1 MMSYLWGGMILIGI
15 IYGAFTGNLQAVT
28 DAALQSAQDAVTLC
42 ITMMG
47 VMSMWV
53 GLMEIAKES
62 GVVERLTRII
72 GPVLNFLFPKVPRGS
87 KAEEYISLNVIA
99 NVLGLGWA
107 ATPAGLNAMKELEN
121 LRKQQGQA
129 EGVATNEMCNFLIL
143 NISSLQL
150 IPVNLIAY
158 RSSYGSQNPTSVIAP
173 AILAT
178 AFSTFV
184 AIVFIVVI
192 NRIGKKHGRAKQ

>member
-15 IYGAFTGNLQAVT
+15 IYGAFTGNLEAVT

-72 GPVLNFLFPKVPRGS
+72 GPVLHFLFPKVPRGS

-158 RSSYGSQNPTSVIAP
+158 RSSYGSQNPTSIIAP

-192 NRIGKKHGRAKQ
+192 NKIGKKHGRAKQ

>member
-72 GPVLNFLFPKVPRGS
+72 GPALHFLFPKVPRGS
-87 KAEEYISLNVIA
+87 RAEEYISLNVIA

-129 EGVATNEMCNFLIL
+129 EGVATNEMCNFLII

-158 RSSYGSQNPTSVIAP
+158 RSSYGSQNPTSIIAP

>member
-1 MMSYLWGGMILIGI
+1 MMSYLWGGMIIIGI
-15 IYGAFTGNLQAVT
+15 IYAAINGNLEAVT

-53 GLMEIAKES
+53 GLMEIAKEAGIVDRLS
-62 GVVERLTRII
+62 GFI
-72 GPVLNFLFPKVPRGS
+72 GPFLHFLFPGIPRRS
-87 KAEEYISLNVIA
+87 KAEEYIALNVIA

-107 ATPAGLNAMKELEN
+107 ATPAGLNAMQELDK
-121 LRKQQGQA
+121 LREEKGLPR
-129 EGVATNEMCNFLIL
+129 GVATNEMCNFLIL

-150 IPVNLIAY
+150 ISVNLIAY
-158 RSSYGSQNPTSVIAP
+158 RSTYGSENPASIIAP

-178 AFSTFV
+178 SFSTLV
-184 AIVFIVVI
+184 AIVFIVIV
-192 NRIGKKHGRAKQ
+192 NRFRSNHGRLSR

>member
-72 GPVLNFLFPKVPRGS
+72 GPVLHFLFPKVPRGS
-87 KAEEYISLNVIA
+87 RAEEYISLNVIA

>member
-1 MMSYLWGGMILIGI
+1 MMSYLWGGMIIIGI
-15 IYGAFTGNLQAVT
+15 IYAAFTGNLEAVT
-28 DAALQSAQDAVTLC
+28 DAAIQSAQDAVTLC

-53 GLMEIAKES
+53 GLMEIAKEA
-62 GVVERLTRII
+62 GIVDRLTRLI
-72 GPVLNFLFPKVPRGS
+72 GPALHFLFPGVPRRS
-87 KAEEYISLNVIA
+87 RAEEFISLNVIA

-107 ATPAGLNAMKELEN
+107 ATPAGLNAMKELDE
-121 LRKQQGQA
+121 LRAKQGRPT
-129 EGVATNEMCNFLIL
+129 GVATNEMCNFLIL

-158 RSSYGSQNPTSVIAP
+158 RSSYGSENPASIIAP

-178 AFSTFV
+178 TFSTIV
-184 AIVFIVVI
+184 AIIFILCI
-192 NRIGKKHGRAKQ
+192 NSIKRKSGRGEA

>member
-15 IYGAFTGNLQAVT
+15 IYGAFTGNLEAVT

-72 GPVLNFLFPKVPRGS
+72 GPVLHFLFPKVPRGS

-158 RSSYGSQNPTSVIAP
+158 RSSYGSQNPTSIIAP

-192 NRIGKKHGRAKQ
+192 NKIGKKHGRAKH

>member
-1 MMSYLWGGMILIGI
+1 MMNYLWGGMIVIGI
-15 IYGAFTGNLQAVT
+15 LYATFTGNLAAVT

-53 GLMEIAKES
+53 GLMEIAKEA
-62 GVVERLTRII
+62 GIVNRLSRML
-72 GPVLNFLFPKVPRGS
+72 GPVLHFLFPAVPKGS
-87 KAEEYISLNVIA
+87 KAEEFISLNVIA

-107 ATPAGLNAMKELEN
+107 ATPAGLNAMKELDG
-121 LRKQQGQA
+121 LRTTQGKT
-129 EGVATNEMCNFLIL
+129 EGIATNEMCNFLIL

-158 RSSYGSQNPTSVIAP
+158 RSSYGSENPASIIAP

-178 AFSTFV
+178 AFSTVV
-184 AIVFIVVI
+184 AVVFILI
-192 NRIGKKHGRAKQ
+192 MNGLGKKNGRAVS

>member
-1 MMSYLWGGMILIGI
+1 MMSYLWGSMIIIGI
-15 IYGAFTGNLQAVT
+15 VYAAFTGNLEAVT
-28 DAALQSAQDAVTLC
+28 DAAIQSAQDAVTLC
-42 ITMMG
+42 ITMIG

-53 GLMEIAKES
+53 GLMEIAREA
-62 GVVERLTRII
+62 GIVEWLSRRI
-72 GPVLNFLFPKVPRGS
+72 GSVLHVLFPGVPRGS
-87 KAEEYISLNVIA
+87 KAESFLSLNIIA

-107 ATPAGLNAMKELEN
+107 ATPAGLNAMKELDVE
-121 LRKQQGQA
+121 RKKSGLP

-158 RSSYGSQNPTSVIAP
+158 RSSYGSANPTSIIMP

-178 AFSTFV
+178 TFSSLV
-184 AIVFIVVI
+184 AVVFILLL
-192 NRIGKKHGRAKQ
+192 NGLSRKRGGK

>member
-1 MMSYLWGGMILIGI
+1 MSYLWGGMILIGI

-72 GPVLNFLFPKVPRGS
+72 GPVLHFLFPKVPRGS
-87 KAEEYISLNVIA
+87 RAEEYISLNVIA

-158 RSSYGSQNPTSVIAP
+158 RSSYGSQNPTSIIAP

-192 NRIGKKHGRAKQ
+192 NKIGKKHGRAKQ

>member
-72 GPVLNFLFPKVPRGS
+72 GPVLHFVFPKVPRGS
-87 KAEEYISLNVIA
+87 RAEEYISLNVIA

-158 RSSYGSQNPTSVIAP
+158 RSSYGSQNPTSIIAP

>member
-62 GVVERLTRII
+62 GIVERLTRII
-72 GPVLNFLFPKVPRGS
+72 GPVLHFVFPKVPRGS
-87 KAEEYISLNVIA
+87 RAEEYISLNVIA

-158 RSSYGSQNPTSVIAP
+158 RSSYGSQNPTSIIAP

-192 NRIGKKHGRAKQ
+192 NKIGKKHGRAKQ

>member
-15 IYGAFTGNLQAVT
+15 IYGAFTGNLEAVT
-28 DAALQSAQDAVTLC
+28 DAALQSAQDAITLC

-53 GLMEIAKES
+53 GLMEIAKEA
-62 GVVERLTRII
+62 GIVERLTRII
-72 GPVLNFLFPKVPRGS
+72 GPVLHFLFPKVPRGS

>member
-1 MMSYLWGGMILIGI
+1 MMSYLWGGMIIIGI
-15 IYGAFTGNLQAVT
+15 IYAALTGNLGAVT
-28 DAALQSAQDAVTLC
+28 DAAIQSAQDAVTLC
-42 ITMMG
+42 ITMVG

-53 GLMEIAKES
+53 GLMEIAKEA
-62 GVVERLTRII
+62 GIVDRLSHMLSPILH
-72 GPVLNFLFPKVPRGS
+72 VLFPGVPRGG

-107 ATPAGLNAMKELEN
+107 ATPAGLNAMKELDG
-121 LRKQQGQA
+121 LRERQGLA
-129 EGVATNEMCNFLIL
+129 PGIATKDMCNFLIL

-158 RSSYGSQNPTSVIAP
+158 RSSYGSENPAGIIAP

-178 AFSTFV
+178 LFSTVV
-184 AIVFIVVI
+184 AIVFICIV
-192 NRIGKKHGRAKQ
+192 NRIGKEQGRVVK